1 MNHQLSAIV
10 ADFEAQRARVQ
21 QLTRTVP
28 AEKWLVRRDPLK
40 WSVAEC
46 IEHLNIT
53 SRVYIPLLKNAL
65 ATAPALSGAAVTSA
79 SPYSRDIMGRIIGFA
94 AGPMPRIFG
103 FRFGRTAT
111 KPTFV
116 PAGSLEMRAV
126 VEAFS
131 SLQDEQIGLVKQAEG
146 KALNDVTIVS
156 PFEGSV
162 KYNAYS
168 CLVLLPRHQFRHV
181 EQAERVWRQ

>member
-1 MNHQLSAIV
+1 MNHQLSTII

-28 AEKWLVRRDPLK
+28 AEKWPTRSDPLK

-53 SRVYIPLLKNAL
+53 SRVYIPLLQNAL
-65 ATAPALSGAAVTSA
+65 AAAPALSGAAASSA
-79 SPYSRDIMGRIIGFA
+79 SPYSRDIMGRVIGFA

-116 PAGSLEMRAV
+116 PAGALDMHAV
-126 VEAFS
+126 VDAFNI
-131 SLQDEQIGLVKQAEG
+131 LQDEQIALVKLADG

-156 PFEGSV
+156 PFESSV

-168 CLVLLPRHQFRHV
+168 CFVLLPRHQLRHV
-181 EQAERVWRQ
+181 EQAERVWR